1 MGIERLLLLVH
12 EYGRLKTDAAPD
24 IYVMQQEEGLEAAI
38 NYASRLR
45 AAGFNVLQHCGN
57 QSLKNQMKKADAS
70 GARFALIV
78 GGDEA
83 ENGTATVKDLQGQ
96 FGQQTIASAEL
107 TALLTQW
114 KNHKWQ
120 HILDDQQE
128 LENFKYFWR
137 SKGRL
142 AVRGFIIGLVGL
154 FGLGA
159 LPRPYK
165 DEKRRSCHRLGR
177 IS

>member
-12 EYGRLKTDAAPD
+12 EYGRLKTDSAPD

-114 KNHKWQ
+114 KNT
-120 HILDDQQE
+120 
-128 LENFKYFWR
+128 
-137 SKGRL
+137 
-142 AVRGFIIGLVGL
+142 
-154 FGLGA
+154 
-159 LPRPYK
+159 
-165 DEKRRSCHRLGR
+165 
-177 IS
+177 